1 MKLWQKAAFLFIG
14 VFLAGVV
21 VISSVYL
28 QKSRLLDEQIA
39 MTVVKNEF
47 DMIKA
52 SLDPRLSEVSNY
64 YEEFNEENIKLF
76 IDFYGDYYQAQKTYI
91 QINSGNDCLYT
102 SFSWPVQI
110 ESGGPFFILDGEHYV
125 IYQGEITFPNQQ
137 PLMMT
142 VLHNMEY
149 IAAAEKS
156 MIRFSVAANLIVTS
170 LIALIG
176 FVMFN
181 RLTKPLRD
189 FSVAADR
196 IASGELQERV
206 PISSD
211 DEIGQFAA
219 SFNQMAESVE
229 RHMKE
234 KDEMLTERQ
243 QFIDH
248 LAHEIRTPITAI
260 IGYSQVMLHVKATE
274 ADKQRAG
281 EYIQEQ
287 SMRLKALSEKLL
299 NLSRLQYDTV
309 ELHTVSVMQPIHSAL
324 RTLQMELNTKN
335 IRLSLDESKCV
346 IMGDITLLETL
357 FQNIIENAIHA
368 SHYGGE
374 IRIKVQQN
382 QNSTAVRVEDNGI
395 GIAEEHICKITE
407 PFMRVDKARS
417 RQHGGAGIGLALC
430 AKICELHH
438 AVLSVESE
446 VGAGTAIT
454 IDFTNP

>member
-21 VISSVYL
+21 AISSVYL

-39 MTVVKNEF
+39 MTVVRNEF
-47 DMIKA
+47 NMIKA
-52 SLDPRLSEVSNY
+52 SLDPRLSDGSNY
-64 YEEFNEENIKLF
+64 YEEFNEENIRLF
-76 IDFYGDYYQAQKTYI
+76 VEFYGEYYQAQKTYI
-91 QINSGNDCLYT
+91 QINSGSDCLYT
-102 SFSWPVQI
+102 SYSWPVQV
-110 ESGGPFFILDGEHYV
+110 ESGGSFFIIDGEHYV
-125 IYQGEITFPNQQ
+125 IYQEELAFPDKQ
-137 PLMMT
+137 PLTLM

-149 IAAAEKS
+149 ITSAEKS
-156 MIRFSVAANLIVTS
+156 MRRFSVIVNFGVTS

-176 FVMFN
+176 FAMFN

-189 FSVAADR
+189 FSAAADR

-206 PISSD
+206 AIVSD

-229 RHMKE
+229 QHMRE
-234 KDEMLTERQ
+234 KDVMLSERQ

-274 ADKQRAG
+274 TDKQRAG
-281 EYIQEQ
+281 EYIREQ
-287 SMRLKALSEKLL
+287 SMRLKV
-299 NLSRLQYDTV
+299 LSRLQYDKV
-309 ELHTVSVMQPIHSAL
+309 ELHPVAVMQPVHSAL
-324 RTLQMELNTKN
+324 KTLQMESNAKD
-335 IRLSLDESKCV
+335 IRFSLEESKCV
-346 IMGDITLLETL
+346 IMGDVTLLETL

-368 SHYGGE
+368 SSYGGE
-374 IRIKVQQN
+374 IRIRVQEN
-382 QNSTAVRVEDNGI
+382 QGSTTVRIEDSGI
-395 GIAEEHICKITE
+395 GIAEEHIAKITE

-438 AVLSVESE
+438 AALSVESR
-446 VGAGTAIT
+446 VGTGTAII